1 MKDQKLEKLQE
12 LVKQV
17 RSDMNKLSDIEKH
30 ISEGLNETIDVLDN
44 VKTIIDNYELELNN
58 LDFLFG

>member
-1 MKDQKLEKLQE
+1 M
-12 LVKQV
+12 VKQV
-17 RSDMNKLSDIEKH
+17 RSDINKLSDIEKH